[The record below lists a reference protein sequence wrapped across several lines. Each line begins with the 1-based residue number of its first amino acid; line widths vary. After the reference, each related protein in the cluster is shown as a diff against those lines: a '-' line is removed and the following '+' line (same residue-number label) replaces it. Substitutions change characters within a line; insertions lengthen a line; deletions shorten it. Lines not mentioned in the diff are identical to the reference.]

1 MHQIENF
8 REGFLHQIENFRG
21 VKSLFCWNDKK
32 FVNLQMKVNLYM
44 HMMVQLHDLL
54 VKTIYKNLILLML
67 GLLSAAISPDL
78 YAGSLT
84 QKDELLLEECEQ
96 AAMLRKYTLT
106 REKGEELKRQGEIE
120 GCKEAMLYGES
131 YILRG
136 IICMRDTVDITAR
149 IGALQER
156 VEEAEKAHDWR
167 SIIIMSHPLVIYNH
181 FIGSDYSQA
190 SLYAFKRLNAA
201 KTLKDEH
208 AIISSL
214 NLLSSIYFTK
224 KEESGYTYAL
234 EAYSRAKKANEL
246 PSMYVAACNIA
257 NYLYNQNK
265 FTEALKYLKE
275 GEEIA
280 KTLKLESEKS
290 YIYSFYG
297 DIYKSLKRYEEAE
310 GYYKKSF
317 GDLPETSNYDK
328 IYARICYAQ
337 YLMSMH
343 RFNEATLNLEEIL
356 LLSNEYKISLFNT
369 DVYNYLSICYEYMG
383 EIGKALEY
391 YKKYNESYQR
401 QVTEAKTKEFALLDL
416 RYRIAEEKSINAA
429 QRVALIQRNWI
440 IVAVTIALVFLIII
454 GIMTY
459 LRTRK
464 KMRLNKETVSR
475 YLEALETERELRSRL
490 EEALNHKQ
498 GPAASGLTDDKQS
511 ELFTRFSRMMTN
523 EKIYRNSDLSLE
535 KAAEMLN
542 TNRTYLSQVV
552 NEQSGLSFPVYIN
565 SFRLKEAIEL
575 LSNPDNDE
583 PLKNICFSVG
593 FSTTSAFYTLFKQK
607 TGMAPSVFR
616 QNVKDLRENGGKD
629 E

>member
-1 MHQIENF
+1 
-8 REGFLHQIENFRG
+8 
-21 VKSLFCWNDKK
+21 
-32 FVNLQMKVNLYM
+32 
-44 HMMVQLHDLL
+44 
-54 VKTIYKNLILLML
+54 ML
-67 GLLSAAISPDL
+67 GILSMAIGPEI
-78 YAGSLT
+78 YAGCLT
-84 QKDELLLEECEQ
+84 EKDEMLLEECEQ
-96 AAMLRKYTLT
+96 AAMLRKYTMT
-106 REKGEELKRQGEIE
+106 REKGEKLKRQGEAE
-120 GCKEAMLYGES
+120 GCKEAILYGES

-156 VEEAEKAHDWR
+156 VEEAEKSQDWR
-167 SIIIMSHPLVIYNH
+167 SVIILAHPLALYNH

-190 SLYAFKRLNAA
+190 SLYAFKKLNAA
-201 KTLKDEH
+201 KQIKDEH

-214 NLLSSIYFTK
+214 NLLSSIYFTT
-224 KEESGYTYAL
+224 KEASGYTYAL

-246 PSMYVAACNIA
+246 PSMYVTACNIA
-257 NYLYNQNK
+257 NYLYNQQK

-280 KTLKLESEKS
+280 ETLKMESEKS
-290 YIYSFYG
+290 YLYSFYG
-297 DIYKSLKRYEEAE
+297 DIYKSLKQPKEAE
-310 GYYKKSF
+310 EYYKKSF

-337 YLMSMH
+337 YLMDQS
-343 RFNEATLNLEEIL
+343 RFDESTRNLEETL
-356 LLSNEYKISLFNT
+356 RLSDEYKISIFNT
-369 DVYNYLSICYEYMG
+369 EVYYYLSICYEYMG
-383 EIGKALEY
+383 DISKALEN

-401 QVTEAKTKEFALLDL
+401 QVTEAKAKEFALLDL
-416 RYRIAEEKSINAA
+416 RYRIAEEKSINAS
-429 QRVALIQRNWI
+429 QRMALIQRNWI
-440 IVAVTIALVFLIII
+440 IVAVAAALVLLIIA
-454 GIMTY
+454 GIMAY

-475 YLEALETERELRSRL
+475 YLEALETERELRARL
-490 EEALNHKQ
+490 EEALNHK
-498 GPAASGLTDDKQS
+498 PASAPSGLTDDKQS
-511 ELFTRFSRMMTN
+511 ELFTRFNRMMTD

-593 FSTTSAFYTLFKQK
+593 FSTTSAFYTLFRQK

>member
-1 MHQIENF
+1 
-8 REGFLHQIENFRG
+8 
-21 VKSLFCWNDKK
+21 
-32 FVNLQMKVNLYM
+32 
-44 HMMVQLHDLL
+44 
-54 VKTIYKNLILLML
+54 ML
-67 GLLSAAISPDL
+67 GILSAAICPRL
-78 YAGSLT
+78 YAGCLT
-84 QKDELLLEECEQ
+84 EKDEMLLEECEK
-96 AAMLRKYTLT
+96 AAMLRKYTMT
-106 REKGEELKRQGEIE
+106 REKGEELKRHGETE
-120 GCKEAMLYGES
+120 GCQEAALYGET

-156 VEEAEKAHDWR
+156 VEEAEKAQDWR
-167 SIIIMSHPLVIYNH
+167 SVIILSHPLALYNH

-190 SLYAFKRLNAA
+190 SLYAFKKLNAA
-201 KTLKDEH
+201 KTIKDEH

-234 EAYSRAKKANEL
+234 EAYSRAKKTNEL
-246 PSMYVAACNIA
+246 PSMYVTACNIA
-257 NYLYNQNK
+257 NYLYNQQK

-280 KTLKLESEKS
+280 ETLKMESEKS

-297 DIYKSLKRYEEAE
+297 DIYKSLKQPKEAE
-310 GYYKKSF
+310 EYYKKSF
-317 GDLPETSNYDK
+317 GDLPETSNYDRL
-328 IYARICYAQ
+328 YARICYAQ
-337 YLMSMH
+337 YLMDQG
-343 RFNEATLNLEEIL
+343 RFDEATQNLEETL
-356 LLSNEYKISLFNT
+356 LLSDEYKISIFST
-369 DVYNYLSICYEYMG
+369 EVYFYLSICYEYKG
-383 EIGKALEY
+383 DIGKALEN

-401 QVTEAKTKEFALLDL
+401 QVTEAKAKEFALLDL

-429 QRVALIQRNWI
+429 QRVALIQRNWV
-440 IVAVTIALVFLIII
+440 IVAVATALVFLIII

-475 YLEALETERELRSRL
+475 YLEALETERELRARL
-490 EEALNHKQ
+490 EEALNHK
-498 GPAASGLTDDKQS
+498 PTATPSGLTDDKQS
-511 ELFTRFSRMMTN
+511 ELFTRFNRMMTD

-593 FSTTSAFYTLFKQK
+593 FSTTSAFYTLFRQK